1 MWLTLVKGYFYSAS
15 AHKMGDIMGTLLTG
29 TADYGLRSEGLIL
42 NALVAPKAVAPHR
55 NCDGLKI
62 FFSLLSL

>member
-42 NALVAPKAVAPHR
+42 NALVGETGVHWDK
-55 NCDGLKI
+55 K
-62 FFSLLSL
+62 